1 MAERM
6 VYCVKHR
13 KELAGLDNPP
23 FNDELGRRIYEN
35 VSKQAWKEFREHLKM
50 IVNEYRLVLGTEEA
64 NRIVEEQMVKYF
76 FGDGGKAPEGFVPP
90 NS

>member
-13 KELAGLDNPP
+13 KELPGLDNPP

-90 NS
+90 KS